1 MNKIYKV
8 NTLFQLKNFFAKA
21 VIHKKYSMNILGY
34 EFFDFPIKCYPAEK
48 YYKNIYIYIFGK
60 KGHVVLKYDVK
71 ADAIVKIT
79 FFVDKDKII
88 LITHIDG
95 NKYEY
100 INANED
106 SNEINLHKSFKT
118 IFRNL
123 LKMIY

>member
-1 MNKIYKV
+1 M
-8 NTLFQLKNFFAKA
+8 
-21 VIHKKYSMNILGY
+21 
-34 EFFDFPIKCYPAEK
+34 
-48 YYKNIYIYIFGK
+48 
-60 KGHVVLKYDVK
+60 LKYDIK

-100 INANED
+100 INANDD